1 MHSSWCCWQRSL
13 RSPWPALTGRRS
25 QSSIEITGLT
35 MRFAQTPVLKD
46 LDLQVRTSTVTAILG
61 SSGSG
66 KSTLLRCLAGLLRP
80 EQGVI
85 QIGSTVVFGKG
96 IWVPPER
103 RGIGLVPQEGSLF
116 PHLSVGDNV
125 GYGLRGRNSG
135 GRIAHL
141 LDLVGL
147 PGTSAM
153 RPTNCQ
159 GMQQRVAVA
168 RALAPSPHVVLLD
181 EPFSALDAALRDD
194 VRQDVFAAIRAT
206 GATAILVTHD
216 QEEAFAVADQ
226 VAVMMDNTIA
236 QQAPPAEV
244 YLTPV
249 SLDVARFVGDTVLV
263 PAHGT
268 GACRAKTALGEL
280 PAQDPTSSGAS
291 GVLVFRPEDLQITG
305 DGPVLAHASV
315 SSVSYH
321 GHDTLLAA
329 RAGTRNCSSGCWA
342 DRPVAAGDD
351 VTVRV
356 TRPGVFFA

>member
-1 MHSSWCCWQRSL
+1 M
-13 RSPWPALTGRRS
+13 
-25 QSSIEITGLT
+25 SSIEITGLT

-153 RPTNCQ
+153 RPHELSG

-168 RALAPSPHVVLLD
+168 RRWRPRRTWCFSMNRSPRWMRLC
-181 EPFSALDAALRDD
+181 ETTCGKTSSR
-194 VRQDVFAAIRAT
+194 RS
-206 GATAILVTHD
+206 
-216 QEEAFAVADQ
+216 
-226 VAVMMDNTIA
+226 A
-236 QQAPPAEV
+236 QQAPPR
-244 YLTPV
+244 
-249 SLDVARFVGDTVLV
+249 S
-263 PAHGT
+263 
-268 GACRAKTALGEL
+268 
-280 PAQDPTSSGAS
+280 
-291 GVLVFRPEDLQITG
+291 
-305 DGPVLAHASV
+305 
-315 SSVSYH
+315 
-321 GHDTLLAA
+321 
-329 RAGTRNCSSGCWA
+329 W
-342 DRPVAAGDD
+342 
-351 VTVRV
+351 
-356 TRPGVFFA
+356 